1 MLYWHQ
7 INWFQRLCS
16 CNTHSSTLIHSS
28 SRTNCQIQLIIMN
41 MLLHCPVSHI
51 YIPKYNDQLHKFMN
65 IFDERKFFLLWR
77 CFQITIKE
85 QTSYGNAEK
94 LNEVQTKLFLLY
106 GCCFARFHKRFFKL
120 RCNESGLQMIHFCFC
135 IRKFLQNHRCVKW
148 KV

>member
-16 CNTHSSTLIHSS
+16 CNTHSSPLIHSS

-41 MLLHCPVSHI
+41 MLLHCPVSYI
-51 YIPKYNDQLHKFMN
+51 YTEKLHKFVN

-85 QTSYGNAEK
+85 QTSYVNAEK

-106 GCCFARFHKRFFKL
+106 GCCFARFQEGFLFKL

-135 IRKFLQNHRCVKW
+135 IRNCLKNHRCVKW